1 MIYYTINK
9 ILGNPLKKEELLK
22 CLKDGHCIGA
32 ARLLS
37 VEEPLFVRKHCRS
50 LMTYLI

>member
-1 MIYYTINK
+1 MMRGANNNK
-9 ILGNPLKKEELLK
+9 NNKREELLK